1 MEMPRFT
8 AAASLYKTS
17 RSYRRA
23 GTLGS
28 TIAGRVLL
36 AKGCG
41 PCIADPTPPDSGAFT
56 GFTKSCCDPFGE
68 NCVRQSCPP
77 PPRPTPPP
85 TSGPTEAQCYATF
98 SFCMG
103 GALGLLPPFDVIV
116 AEVCK
121 SNLRDCLNSVPDP
134 PLPTSV
140 R

>member
-28 TIAGRVLL
+28 TIVGRVLL

-41 PCIADPTPPDSGAFT
+41 PCIADPNPPDIGTFT
-56 GFTKSCCDPFGE
+56 GFTKNCCDPLGD
-68 NCVRQSCPP
+68 NCVRQSCPR
-77 PPRPTPPP
+77 PPRPSPTPTP
-85 TSGPTEAQCYATF
+85 GPTEAQCYATF
-98 SFCMG
+98 TFCMG

-121 SNLRDCLNSVPDP
+121 SNLNDCLNSVPDP
-134 PLPTSV
+134 PLPGPPS
-140 R
+140 